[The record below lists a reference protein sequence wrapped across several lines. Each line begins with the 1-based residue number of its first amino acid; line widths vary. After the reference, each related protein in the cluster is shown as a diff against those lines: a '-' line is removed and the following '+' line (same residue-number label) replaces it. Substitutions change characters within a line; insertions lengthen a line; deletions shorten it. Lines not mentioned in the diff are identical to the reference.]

1 MYLVLELIGPDVNRD
16 DWLRVGNFLK
26 CQTHLNGFELRSEW
40 SRCTAPIDAPVCVT
54 RLQCYLPKFCVYS
67 NTTRRKLLCLPC
79 QLDQS
84 ES

>member
-54 RLQCYLPKFCVYS
+54 RL
-67 NTTRRKLLCLPC
+67 
-79 QLDQS
+79 
-84 ES
+84 